1 MNEISKM
8 MYNDIRKELEVVWQN
23 ARPYVGP
30 KCRACRECNGINCR
44 RIGAERS
51 TTGARNYEKFQRIK
65 IVYDT
70 LYDGGDGSEIDSSV
84 ELFGHKFRAPVFS
97 APFGN
102 VKSFQANTHFDSDYA
117 IASLLRRLSLV
128 QRDTQGVKGADN
140 IHLIG
145 FGQYEHSDGHEYGRR
160 RLHSKAFRPERAYG
174 QDTGTAA
181 PHL

>member
-51 TTGARNYEKFQRIK
+51 TTGARNYEKFQQIK

-70 LYDGGDGSEIDSSV
+70 LYDLHYLPGGSYAVFLPFPMPLLLEYPC
-84 ELFGHKFRAPVFS
+84 RA
-97 APFGN
+97 
-102 VKSFQANTHFDSDYA
+102 
-117 IASLLRRLSLV
+117 V
-128 QRDTQGVKGADN
+128 Q
-140 IHLIG
+140 L
-145 FGQYEHSDGHEYGRR
+145 
-160 RLHSKAFRPERAYG
+160 
-174 QDTGTAA
+174 
-181 PHL
+181 

>member
-51 TTGARNYEKFQRIK
+51 TTGARNYEKFQQIK

-84 ELFGHKFRAPVFS
+84 ELFGHKFRAPVF
-97 APFGN
+97 
-102 VKSFQANTHFDSDYA
+102 
-117 IASLLRRLSLV
+117 LSL
-128 QRDTQGVKGADN
+128 
-140 IHLIG
+140 IHIS
-145 FGQYEHSDGHEYGRR
+145 EPTRH
-160 RLHSKAFRPERAYG
+160 
-174 QDTGTAA
+174 
-181 PHL
+181 